1 MNKMAMT
8 TTTAMQYA
16 GFWRRFSA
24 ALIDGI
30 VVSIIVGIIY
40 AWLGL
45 WSWLSLGDTV
55 EQGEAIAFVTVF
67 SLMALV
73 VLWIY
78 WALMESSDT
87 QATLGKM
94 ALGIVVTDL
103 EGKRVSFGRATRRHF
118 WKIASTLIL
127 FIGFIMAGC
136 TAKKQALHDM
146 MAECLVVKR
155 P

>member
-1 MNKMAMT
+1 MIPTTDVSYPMNKMAMT
-8 TTTAMQYA
+8 TTTARQYA
-16 GFWRRFSA
+16 SFWRRFSA

-40 AWLGL
+40 VWLGL
-45 WSWLSLGDTV
+45 WMWLSLGETA

-73 VLWIY
+73 ACWLY

-103 EGKRVSFGRATRRHF
+103 EGRRISFGKATRRHF
-118 WKIASTLIL
+118 GKIASTLIL
-127 FIGFIMAGC
+127 F
-136 TAKKQALHDM
+136 LDS
-146 MAECLVVKR
+146 LWPVVQPRGKLYTT
-155 P
+155 